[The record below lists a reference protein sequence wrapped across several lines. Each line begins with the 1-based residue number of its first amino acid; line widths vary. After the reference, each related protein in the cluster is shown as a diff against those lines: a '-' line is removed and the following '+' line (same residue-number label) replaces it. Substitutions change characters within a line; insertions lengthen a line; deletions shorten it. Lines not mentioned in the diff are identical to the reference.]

1 MSKKIGVFPWV
12 DFAFR
17 KIFGKPGN
25 EVCLISLLNSILDLQ
40 APVERVQFLNPFS
53 VKECYDDKQICVD
66 VKATDSAGR
75 VFVVEI
81 QLVIHESFAKR
92 AAFYACS
99 AYADQLEKGQ
109 PYERLNATYC
119 VCLLMRKLW
128 DDSQVH
134 HHFRFSEKTT
144 GQLLEDSIEIHTVEL
159 SKYNKSELGKATSFE
174 QWCYWMRNA
183 DKHTAEELQSL
194 LPDVALR
201 RATEELNEIQQIT
214 EEKEMYDSREKAI
227 RDQESHLIESL
238 SKGRKQGL
246 RKGLKRGLEKGLKQ
260 GRKQGREEGREEGA
274 RIGIEI
280 GFIQSL
286 QEILGLEVKTLQ
298 ELTQKTLPELIVLK
312 ESLQSVLKDHR
323 R

>member
-17 KIFGKPGN
+17 KIFAKPGN
-25 EVCLISLLNSILDLQ
+25 EECLIGLLNAILGLPT
-40 APVERVQFLNPFS
+40 PVERVQYLNPFS
-53 VKECYDDKQICVD
+53 VQEYFDDKQVCVD
-66 VKATDSAGR
+66 VKATDSTGR

-99 AYADQLEKGQ
+99 AYTDQLEKGN
-109 PYERLNATYC
+109 PYEQLNATYC

-128 DDSQVH
+128 DDPQVH
-134 HHFRFSEKTT
+134 HHFRFAEKST
-144 GQLLEDSIEIHTVEL
+144 GQLLKDSIEIHTVEL
-159 SKYNKSELGKATSFE
+159 SKYNNKSLDNATSFE
-174 QWCYWMRNA
+174 QWCYWMKNA
-183 DKHTAEELQSL
+183 DKHSAEELRRL
-194 LPDVALR
+194 LPDTAFW
-201 RATEELNEIQQIT
+201 RATEELSEIKQIT

-260 GRKQGREEGREEGA
+260 GREEGREEGA
-274 RIGIEI
+274 RIGIEV

-286 QEILGLEVKTLQ
+286 QEILGIEVQSQQ
-298 ELTQKTLPELIVLK
+298 ELTQKSLPELIALK
-312 ESLQSVLKDHR
+312 ESLQAVVRDKNR
-323 R
+323 